1 MNTSVAES
9 SSESE
14 DDTVEEYQ
22 GIDCPLHPS
31 EETEK
36 VTSPESSMV
45 SVESNNIRRSTQ
57 KRRGYNM
64 RQLLEAE
71 RIPIKNPNPQLFSKH
86 EACGFV
92 SSSH

>member
-1 MNTSVAES
+1 MHPVNTSVAES

-14 DDTVEEYQ
+14 DDAVEEYQ

-45 SVESNNIRRSTQ
+45 SVESNNIR
-57 KRRGYNM
+57 
-64 RQLLEAE
+64 
-71 RIPIKNPNPQLFSKH
+71 
-86 EACGFV
+86 
-92 SSSH
+92 